1 MEFEDE
7 QRKFP
12 KSLMSGDAEFVKMI
26 PVKPM
31 FFSKHSLFDRSVIR
45 DMCQTGVVG
54 VIKNAIRMRG

>member
-26 PVKPM
+26 PIKPM
-31 FFSKHSLFDRSVIR
+31 
-45 DMCQTGVVG
+45 VVE
-54 VIKNAIRMRG
+54 VFL